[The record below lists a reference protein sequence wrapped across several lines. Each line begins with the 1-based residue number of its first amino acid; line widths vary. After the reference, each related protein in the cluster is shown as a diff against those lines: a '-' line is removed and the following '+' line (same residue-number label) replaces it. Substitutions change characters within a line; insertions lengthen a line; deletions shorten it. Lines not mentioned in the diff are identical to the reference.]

1 MRTKLRGEFVKDGSI
16 TAEDVDDSLE
26 LELTK
31 SRVTENDSEPG
42 WLSEKIIHRQFLS
55 SSINYTSASN
65 ATLFIDSIPPMDIT
79 GATFGKPSPGEII
92 WAGVMT
98 RDIEFSSGW
107 AYCFTPA
114 TSQVIFNFQI
124 GSTTSGFSSIV
135 ATGTLTFGANA
146 YTGSISL
153 SNTVVI
159 AGSPIRLIAPAS
171 QDQTFSGPI
180 FGIQATSN

>member
-31 SRVTENDSEPG
+31 LRVTEIDSEPG
-42 WLSEKIIHRQFLS
+42 WLNEKIIHRQFLS
-55 SSINYTSASN
+55 SSVDYTTASK

-79 GATFGKPSPGEII
+79 GATFGKPTSGEIV

-98 RDIEFSSGW
+98 RDIIFSSSW

-114 TSQVIFNFQI
+114 TSQVVFNFQI
-124 GSTTSGFSSIV
+124 GNTTSGFSSII
-135 ATGTLTFGANA
+135 ATGTLTFNA
-146 YTGSISL
+146 SVYTGSISL
-153 SNTVVI
+153 PENVI
-159 AGSPIRLIAPAS
+159 VAGSPIRLVAPAS

-180 FGIQATSN
+180 FGIQALST